1 MSVLNQVP
9 AGGPTVPPGGMEMSE
24 FYKGH
29 WVSQETS
36 QPTIVQAFGVSLSL
50 FLFLY
55 IFPFDSL
62 LLVNVIYPSG
72 PFSPLL
78 PFFIL
83 SCLPENAC

>member
-50 FLFLY
+50 F
-55 IFPFDSL
+55 SL
-62 LLVNVIYPSG
+62 PLH
-72 PFSPLL
+72 FS
-78 PFFIL
+78 FR
-83 SCLPENAC
+83 